1 MKNLIVSILFLIGS
15 ISVFAQKQIVILH
28 PIVGDT
34 IDLAEKQ
41 TYLLFADVDDSTY
54 DYGQVM
60 KEGDNYFLNVHSQ
73 SGEKLIEVDQLK
85 LEEYHTNIQKLL
97 AYYSYLENPDQLKEA
112 PLVVL
117 NQKDTCALE
126 MDIEYLSPKM
136 KKKLRKDSDRYQ
148 YLKSDAER
156 KGYWGEDQENY
167 IKTASHFVI
176 YVSDKKKNN

>member
-1 MKNLIVSILFLIGS
+1 MKDLKVVFLNTFILFGTL
-15 ISVFAQKQIVILH
+15 SVFAQKEVIILH
-28 PIVGDT
+28 PVVGDT

-41 TYLLFADVDDSTY
+41 TYLLFADVDDSAY

-117 NQKDTCALE
+117 NQKDTCVLE

-136 KKKLRKDSDRYQ
+136 RKKLKYDSSRYQ
-148 YLKSDAER
+148 TIKSTAEEMEFWVTD
-156 KGYWGEDQENY
+156 KSNY
-167 IKTASHFVI
+167 IHTSGYFEILESSGK
-176 YVSDKKKNN
+176 